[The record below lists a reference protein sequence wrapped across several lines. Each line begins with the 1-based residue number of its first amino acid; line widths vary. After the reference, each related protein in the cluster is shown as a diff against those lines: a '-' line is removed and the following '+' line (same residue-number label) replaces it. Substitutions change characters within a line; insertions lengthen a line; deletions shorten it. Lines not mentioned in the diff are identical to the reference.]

1 MYRIGSMYEAFAEAL
16 LKAHHEQK
24 AERWVAAGAF
34 WMGRQ
39 QIFGE
44 AEFWYAFGAKVM
56 SLLSAEERAGLEE
69 QLSKQEDAAIVN
81 VGDWPVI
88 SSGLQSVMSS
98 WSPAPVEVDLDA
110 LRAEATARV
119 DRSAEA
125 FRMQFITPGFGQVM
139 AYQQKL
145 VEARALLADPDL
157 PDADVPHIVTEAAA
171 TGMLKSEKAQEIVAT
186 FAAWQALSAMIEGK
200 RMAAKKAIAE
210 AETVSAI
217 NAAANVDWNT

>member
-1 MYRIGSMYEAFAEAL
+1 MYEAFAEAL
-16 LKAHHEQK
+16 LKAHQERK
-24 AERWVAAGAF
+24 VERWVAAGAF

-56 SLLSAEERAGLEE
+56 SLLSAEERASLED
-69 QLSKQEDAAIVN
+69 QLSKQEDAAIAN

-88 SSGLQSVMSS
+88 SSGLQSVMNS
-98 WSPAPVEVDLDA
+98 WAPAPVEIDLDA
-110 LRAEATARV
+110 LRAEATAQV

-145 VEARALLADPDL
+145 EEARAKIDNPSIAD
-157 PDADVPHIVTEAAA
+157 ANIPHIVAEAEA
-171 TGMLKSEKAQEIVAT
+171 TSMSKIDKANEIVAT
-186 FAAWQALSAMIEGK
+186 FSAWQSISAGIEAK
-200 RMAAKKAIAE
+200 RMAAKKAISESTTAE
-210 AETVSAI
+210 AIAVAGQ
-217 NAAANVDWNT
+217 VDWAA